1 VEVKNLV
8 FAGTDP
14 VALDAMGTTLFDLK
28 PGDLGYIVKAHQAG
42 RGEMD
47 LNKVKIVGS

>member
-1 VEVKNLV
+1 VAVKNLV

-14 VALDAMGTTLFDLK
+14 VALDAIGTGLFGMK
-28 PGDLGYIVKAHQAG
+28 PDDLGYITKAHQAG

-47 LNKVKIVGS
+47 LNKIKIL

>member
-14 VALDAMGTTLFDLK
+14 VALDSLGTGLFGMK
-28 PGDLGYIVKAHQAG
+28 PGDIGYIIKAHQAG

-47 LNKVKIVGS
+47 LNKIKVL